1 VSMLPFSDMNP
12 SHEDFQFLEDLAAGY
27 WYSEILFAALELGV
41 FDILA
46 GGRKSIAVMT
56 AETGWQPKP
65 LERLLNVLVRIQLVG
80 RCDDLWFNRRMARMY
95 LVRENPDY
103 LGNFLLYRKY
113 MQPAWQTL
121 TDRIR
126 GTDTSG
132 MNKKNLDPDDYPA
145 RNFHYV
151 RAMDGVSKVKAEEI
165 SRCLCKYIWDGP
177 VLDVGGGAGSLCRSI
192 CKRRISAHGILFE
205 LPEVI
210 ETAKILYPDARDWE
224 RIQTL
229 SGDFRNFEFEPDQ
242 KFGLVLMSNF
252 LHIYSAPEAL
262 TMMEKA
268 LSIMAEDTIWV
279 IHDYFPDRFGRRPHK
294 GVLYDICMLL
304 NTYNGICHTG
314 ENMCQWLTG
323 AGVESILIRDLS
335 TDSSLIL
342 AAKQSGRFNKTA

>member
-1 VSMLPFSDMNP
+1 MNTLPFSEMNP
-12 SHEDFQFLEDLAAGY
+12 NPDDFQFLEDLATGY
-27 WYSEILFAALELGV
+27 WYSEVLFAALELGV
-41 FDILA
+41 FDI
-46 GGRKSIAVMT
+46 IASGKKTLSNMT

-65 LERLLNVLVRIQLVG
+65 LERLLNVLVRIELVG
-80 RCDDLWFNRRMARMY
+80 RCDDLWFNSRTAQTY
-95 LVRENPDY
+95 LVTENPDY

-126 GTDTSG
+126 GTDESCRS
-132 MNKKNLDPDDYPA
+132 KKALDSDDYQA

-165 SRCLCKYIWDGP
+165 SRCLCQYRWDGP
-177 VLDVGGGAGSLCRSI
+177 VLDVGGGAGALCRSI
-192 CKRRISAHGILFE
+192 CQRRISAHGILFD

-210 ETAKILYPDARDWE
+210 EAAKLLYPDARDWK
-224 RIQTL
+224 RMKTL

-252 LHIYSAPEAL
+252 FHIYSAPEAL

-268 LSIMAEDTIWV
+268 LSIMSEDTILA

-294 GVLYDICMLL
+294 GVLYDMCMLL
-304 NTYNGICHTG
+304 NTYNGLCQPS
-314 ENMCQWLTG
+314 ENVCQWLTNAG
-323 AGVESILIRDLS
+323 AESILLRDLS

-342 AAKQSGRFNKTA
+342 AAKQSGRFDKTV